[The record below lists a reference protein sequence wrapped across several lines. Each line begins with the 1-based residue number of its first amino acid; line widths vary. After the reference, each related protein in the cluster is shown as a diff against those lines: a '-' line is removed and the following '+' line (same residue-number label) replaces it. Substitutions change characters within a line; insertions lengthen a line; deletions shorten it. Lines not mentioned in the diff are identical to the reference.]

1 MPAEPSYWP
10 RLQERLRAILE
21 PEEYATWIAPLTVK
35 SENEAGLVLGAPNE
49 RFVHTL
55 EESYRDTLD
64 REAGQLFDEF
74 FSVTVVARDGA
85 GAGSAPAD
93 RTARSERGGA
103 ASSAPTGDRL
113 NPKYLFDTFVVGS
126 SNQFAHAAARAVAE
140 SPAHSYNPLF
150 LYGGVGLGKT
160 HLLHAIGHQVLHR
173 RPELKV
179 LYFTAEQF
187 VNQLINS
194 LRFKSMHS
202 FRERYRSIDV
212 LLVDDIQFLANK
224 ERTQEEFFH
233 TFNTLYTSQR
243 QIILSSDSSPRNI
256 PAIEERLRS
265 RFEWGLIADIQAP
278 DLETKV
284 AILRRK
290 ADQDGVVLPDDVAL
304 FIAYQVKSNVREL
317 EGMLNRVVAFSSL
330 TAKPLSLELAKETLK
345 DILPE
350 EGRRATAADIIKFVA
365 RHYGLKVSEI
375 KSKSNSKQIAFPRQ
389 VAMFLCKELTE
400 LSYPEIGRQFNDKHH
415 STVMYSV
422 DKILKLRAT
431 DAELE
436 RTLDGMTRHLG

>member
-1 MPAEPSYWP
+1 MPPAASHWN

-21 PEEYATWIAPLTVK
+21 PEEYATWIAPLSVHDED
-35 SENEAGLVLGAPNE
+35 ENGLVLTAPNE

-55 EESYRDTLD
+55 EESYRETLD
-64 REAGQLFDEF
+64 REAAQLFDEF
-74 FSVTVVARDGA
+74 FSVTVTAAPTTTDRSLSDGSTRPERA
-85 GAGSAPAD
+85 PQGA
-93 RTARSERGGA
+93 
-103 ASSAPTGDRL
+103 SAPTGDRL

-160 HLLHAIGHQVLHR
+160 HLLHAVGHQILAR

-194 LRFKSMHS
+194 LRFKSMHA

-422 DKILKLRAT
+422 DKIQKLRTT

-436 RTLDGMTRHLG
+436 RTLDGMTRHLA

>member
-1 MPAEPSYWP
+1 MPADSSYWS

-21 PEEYATWIAPLTVK
+21 PEEYATWIAPLAVK

-64 REAGQLFDEF
+64 REAGLLFDEF
-74 FSVTVVARDGA
+74 FSVTVVAEGT
-85 GAGSAPAD
+85 PA
-93 RTARSERGGA
+93 ARAEGA
-103 ASSAPTGDRL
+103 ARGAQSAASPTGDRL
-113 NPKYLFDTFVVGS
+113 NPKYLFDTFVVGN

-160 HLLHAIGHQVLHR
+160 HLLHAIGHQILHR

-290 ADQDGVVLPDDVAL
+290 ADQDGVLLPDDVAL

-330 TAKPLSLELAKETLK
+330 TAKPLSLELTKETLK

-389 VAMFLCKELTE
+389 VAMFLCKELTD

-436 RTLDGMTRHLG
+436 RTLDGMTRHLA

>member
-1 MPAEPSYWP
+1 MATPGQLWN
-10 RLQERLRAILE
+10 RLQERLRTALG
-21 PEEYATWIAPLTVK
+21 PEEFATWFAPLRLR
-35 SENEAGLVLGAPNE
+35 SESGDGIVLQAPNA

-55 EESYRDTLD
+55 EESYRESID
-64 REAGQLFDEF
+64 REAGALFDEL
-74 FSVTVVARDGA
+74 FSVAIVAEGA
-85 GAGSAPAD
+85 GEDEEP
-93 RTARSERGGA
+93 GA
-103 ASSAPTGDRL
+103 ARPRAAVSGATAESPIGDRL
-113 NPKYLFDTFVVGS
+113 NPKYHFDTFVVGS

-160 HLLHAIGHQVLHR
+160 HLLHAIGHQILKR

-194 LRFKSMHS
+194 LRFKSMHA

-284 AILRRK
+284 AILRKK
-290 ADQDGVVLPDDVAL
+290 ADADGVDLPDDVAL
-304 FIAYQVKSNVREL
+304 FIAHQVKSNVREL

-330 TAKPLSLELAKETLK
+330 TAKPMSLELAKETLR

-350 EGRRATAADIIKFVA
+350 DGRRATAAEIIKFVA

-389 VAMFLCKELTE
+389 VAMYLCKELTE
-400 LSYPEIGRQFNDKHH
+400 LSFPEIGRQFNDKHH

-422 DKILKLRAT
+422 EKIGKLRVT
-431 DAELE
+431 DAELD
-436 RTLDGMTRHLG
+436 RTLDGMVRHFG

>member
-1 MPAEPSYWP
+1 V
-10 RLQERLRAILE
+10 LLE
-21 PEEYATWIAPLTVK
+21 PEELATWIAPLTVV
-35 SENEAGLVLGAPNE
+35 SENETGIVLEAPNE

-55 EESYRDTLD
+55 EETYRDTID
-64 REAGQLFDEF
+64 REAGRLFDEF
-74 FSVTVVARDGA
+74 FSVTVVAHEEVSSGLA
-85 GAGSAPAD
+85 GAVRSG
-93 RTARSERGGA
+93 RSERGGQN
-103 ASSAPTGDRL
+103 SSVPTGDRL

-160 HLLHAIGHQVLHR
+160 HLLHAIGHQILHR

-345 DILPE
+345 DILPD

-375 KSKSNSKQIAFPRQ
+375 KSKTNSKQIAFPRQ

-422 DKILKLRAT
+422 DKIQKLRAT
-431 DAELE
+431 DSELE
-436 RTLDGMTRHLG
+436 RTLEEMTRHLA

>member
-1 MPAEPSYWP
+1 MPSVSSYWP

-21 PEEYATWIAPLTVK
+21 PEEFATWIAPLTVK

-55 EESYRDTLD
+55 EENYRDTFD
-64 REAGQLFDEF
+64 REASRLFDEF
-74 FSVTVVARDGA
+74 FSVTVVAEEGDGA
-85 GAGSAPAD
+85 PAG
-93 RTARSERGGA
+93 RSERA
-103 ASSAPTGDRL
+103 APSTSAPTGDRL

-160 HLLHAIGHQVLHR
+160 HLLHAIGHQILHR
-173 RPELKV
+173 RPDLKV

-290 ADQDGVVLPDDVAL
+290 ADQDQVALPDDVAL

-350 EGRRATAADIIKFVA
+350 EGRRTTAAEIIKFVA

-422 DKILKLRAT
+422 DKILKLRST
-431 DAELE
+431 DPELE